1 MPTRKISDDKEHRP
15 CFSRDHSPPSHMVFE
30 PGLYEHTCSECGK
43 KTVFRVQG
51 IYCNTKGEYLGPGG
65 DGDSRGRREW

>member
-1 MPTRKISDDKEHRP
+1 
-15 CFSRDHSPPSHMVFE
+15 MVFE